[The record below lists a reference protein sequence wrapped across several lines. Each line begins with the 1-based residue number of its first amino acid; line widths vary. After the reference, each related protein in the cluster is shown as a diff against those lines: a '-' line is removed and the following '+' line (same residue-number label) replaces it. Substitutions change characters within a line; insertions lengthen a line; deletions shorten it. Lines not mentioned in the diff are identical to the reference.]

1 VAVLPKSPPHF
12 LANWRSDNRRISD
25 ARDNFLIEADS
36 LIESASPETRVA
48 AIIQEVCKSPAMML
62 GRVAMGN
69 PKRTQYQLQLE
80 GAGPVEL
87 ETAARQSI
95 MTGDIVLTATVA
107 TIVDRP
113 HKDRQPFSASALA
126 ADRALVLGMA
136 DPLTNTSLRLAQKS
150 VETAS
155 T

>member
-1 VAVLPKSPPHF
+1 
-12 LANWRSDNRRISD
+12 
-25 ARDNFLIEADS
+25 
-36 LIESASPETRVA
+36 
-48 AIIQEVCKSPAMML
+48 ML